1 MKDTVPE
8 NENPLVYQPLT
19 KNIKVPFNS
28 LGVGLETSNP
38 IESHKYLQVGAT
50 KFFTS
55 KKTQK
60 SRGSEVYFSFP
71 LLNSLRK

>member
-28 LGVGLETSNP
+28 LGVGLEN
-38 IESHKYLQVGAT
+38 K
-50 KFFTS
+50 
-55 KKTQK
+55 
-60 SRGSEVYFSFP
+60 
-71 LLNSLRK
+71 